1 MLKNLA
7 TFLAKNWIKQFNNT
21 LLFLKIK
28 QDFYFLLLFVTVIS
42 MAAMIV
48 EFFFRLHNY
57 DSFNSLM

>member
-7 TFLAKNWIKQFNNT
+7 TFSQKLDQTVQQHSSVFKDKT
-21 LLFLKIK
+21 
-28 QDFYFLLLFVTVIS
+28 DFYFLLLFVTVIS